1 MAMTGHALDE
11 AQPLQHARERRVQ
24 HPKYFKLGGAGLIA
38 GTVIAVCLL
47 SLLYLAQTGRVATR
61 GYVLQELQADRVGLL
76 REAEQ
81 FEYRIAVAN
90 RLDLIEA
97 RATAIGLRRA
107 TPAQL
112 RYATIELPAGPV
124 VAQR

>member
-1 MAMTGHALDE
+1 MAMTGCPMGEAL
-11 AQPLQHARERRVQ
+11 PLQHARERRVQ
-24 HPKYFKLGGAGLIA
+24 HPKYFRLGAPGLIA
-38 GTVIAVCLL
+38 GSVITVCLL

-81 FEYRIAVAN
+81 FEYRIAAAN
-90 RLDLIEA
+90 RLDSVET
-97 RATAIGLRRA
+97 RATALGLRRA
-107 TPAQL
+107 APAQL
-112 RYATIELPAGPV
+112 RYATIELPPGPV

>member
-1 MAMTGHALDE
+1 MGEAL
-11 AQPLQHARERRVQ
+11 PLQHARERRVQ
-24 HPKYFKLGGAGLIA
+24 HPKYFRLGAPGLIA
-38 GTVIAVCLL
+38 GSVITVCLL

-81 FEYRIAVAN
+81 FEYRIAAAN
-90 RLDLIEA
+90 RLDSVEA
-97 RATAIGLRRA
+97 RATALGLRRA
-107 TPAQL
+107 APAQL
-112 RYATIELPAGPV
+112 RYATIELPPGPV